1 MERKG
6 TNPRQLPLARRLQV
20 LVTAP
25 AWLESRELL
34 HRVLGSVAVDAEGLD
49 GDLLIGA
56 DGGVRVHAIG
66 LPGNADEPA
75 TAESAAHT
83 MERPGSTSRAQGAAL
98 RPSAWRATLG
108 CALPHE
114 VTTLP
119 VWSPRKSI

>member
-1 MERKG
+1 M
-6 TNPRQLPLARRLQV
+6 

-25 AWLESRELL
+25 AWLECRELL
-34 HRVLGSVAVDAEGLD
+34 PRVLGCVAVDAEKFD
-49 GDLLIGA
+49 GDLLFGA

-83 MERPGSTSRAQGAAL
+83 MERPGSMSREQQGAAL
-98 RPSAWRATLG
+98 RQSAWRATLA